1 MKLHESQIALWQLDK
16 TVLQNNWKVPIS
28 YLKTADCEH
37 QTTHPILRSGGGA
50 CNRNTVFVM

>member
-1 MKLHESQIALWQLDK
+1 
-16 TVLQNNWKVPIS
+16 
-28 YLKTADCEH
+28 LKTADCEH